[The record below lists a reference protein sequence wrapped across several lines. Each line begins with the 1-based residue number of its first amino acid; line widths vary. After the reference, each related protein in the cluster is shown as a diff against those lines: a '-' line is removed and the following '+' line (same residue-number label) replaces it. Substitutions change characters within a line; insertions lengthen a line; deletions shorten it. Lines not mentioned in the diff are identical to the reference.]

1 MRGAGRSDGI
11 GMLALASPTAA
22 AAASVATATTATA
35 ATAATATTGTNGK
48 RQAVLLYSLLCASLF
63 RCTAAAA
70 AAAAAAVRRNAAQ
83 FAGLLGN
90 SVVSFFQTRLVEV
103 DASRRY

>member
-70 AAAAAAVRRNAAQ
+70 AAAAVRRNAAQ